1 MIMNNDTFYQ
11 EDILEM
17 YKNPTHKGNL
27 ITPNVSIVKE
37 NTMCG
42 DTITLDL
49 DVDTDTNVIKN
60 AKFNGESCL
69 VSVVSAEVFL
79 DEIIGKTIKEALAIN
94 KDELLDMLKLNLTT
108 SRVKCATLILH
119 AFEDAVNK
127 LNLENK

>member
-1 MIMNNDTFYQ
+1 MNNDSFYQ

-17 YKNPTHKGNL
+17 YKNPAHKGNL
-27 ITPNVSIVKE
+27 NTPDVSIVKE

-49 DVDTDTNVIKN
+49 DVDKATNVIKD

-79 DEIIGKTIKEALAIN
+79 DEIIGKTVKEALAIN
-94 KDELLDMLKLNLTT
+94 KENLLDMLKLNLTT
-108 SRVKCATLILH
+108 SRIKCATLILH

-127 LNLENK
+127 LNLGSK